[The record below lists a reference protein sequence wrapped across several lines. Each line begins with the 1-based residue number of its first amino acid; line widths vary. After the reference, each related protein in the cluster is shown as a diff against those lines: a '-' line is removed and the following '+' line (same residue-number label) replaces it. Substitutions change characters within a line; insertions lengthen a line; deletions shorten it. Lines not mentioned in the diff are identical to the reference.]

1 MGLDMFFLARR
12 KGEGSKV
19 EPNEV
24 GYMRKNNAVFGW
36 IETHV
41 GEVENCVDL
50 PMKKEHFEKLIDD
63 CRFVLEN
70 RDKASEVM
78 PTRPGFFFGSYD
90 YDEWYFSD
98 LEEAVTICGNILLS
112 VDFDKYD
119 VFFHAWW

>member
-1 MGLDMFFLARR
+1 MGLDMWFTTRR
-12 KGEGSKV
+12 KGESSEV
-19 EPNEV
+19 ESNNV
-24 GYMRKNNAVFGW
+24 GYMRKNNAVLGW

-50 PMKKEHFEKLIDD
+50 PMKKEHFEELINE

-78 PTRPGFFFGSYD
+78 PTREGFFFDSYG
-90 YDEWYFSD
+90 YDEYYLRD

-112 VDFDKYD
+112 ADFDKYD